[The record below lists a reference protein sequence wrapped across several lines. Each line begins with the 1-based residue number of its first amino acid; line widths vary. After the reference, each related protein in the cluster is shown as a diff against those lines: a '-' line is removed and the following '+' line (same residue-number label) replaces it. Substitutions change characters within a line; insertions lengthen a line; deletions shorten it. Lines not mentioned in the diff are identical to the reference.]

1 MKIKNKPLKY
11 AIAYTIAAILS
22 IPIILWI
29 MSSVGLFYLGS
40 SIRYLG
46 NWMTGFRLDKSV
58 GSVFLE
64 KVIKHGHCNSD

>member
-1 MKIKNKPLKY
+1 MKIKNQPMRE
-11 AIAYTIAAILS
+11 AIAYTIATILS

-29 MSSVGLFYLGS
+29 MLSVGLFSLGS
-40 SIRYLG
+40 GIRYLG

-64 KVIKHGHCNSD
+64 KVIKHRHYNSD

>member
-11 AIAYTIAAILS
+11 AIAYTIAAILC

-29 MSSVGLFYLGS
+29 MLSAGLFYLGS
-40 SIRYLG
+40 GIRYLG